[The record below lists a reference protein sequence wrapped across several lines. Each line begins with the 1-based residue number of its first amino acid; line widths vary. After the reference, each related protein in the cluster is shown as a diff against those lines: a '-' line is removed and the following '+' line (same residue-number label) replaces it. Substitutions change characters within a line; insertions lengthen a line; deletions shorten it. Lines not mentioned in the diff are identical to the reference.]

1 MLYMQYCVLWQLYN
15 LHHRHLLM
23 LKCWEEDVKR
33 RICFEEIVSELIEEV
48 GKGYVIDNLDDY
60 HDYAAIKS
68 I

>member
-1 MLYMQYCVLWQLYN
+1 
-15 LHHRHLLM
+15 M

-60 HDYAAIKS
+60 HDYTAIKS